1 MEKFLRKG
9 FCEFRP
15 TAKQGRLCSECRLKK
30 LTAMWQIGWVRNVLM
45 DQADKEKNTVSEAYR
60 KLLALRGSCPTIEF
74 DLEVSRADKPQPMK

>member
-1 MEKFLRKG
+1 
-9 FCEFRP
+9 
-15 TAKQGRLCSECRLKK
+15 
-30 LTAMWQIGWVRNVLM
+30 M